1 MSGLEARS
9 IVEDAVRRELFGPAP
24 GSEPRG
30 NPVDCVNGSIHFE
43 TLEASRGQF
52 HDATTLQELLT
63 QSDPLRRYG
72 IGVLY
77 NGGARRGSTMAA
89 GSENADSDE
98 ADDLTWLPGLADT
111 EEAPDGPP
119 IEVKGTLRDDVA
131 DSDDFD
137 LTDANTFKPSAMAVS
152 FKCRVPA
159 AGTLRL
165 AVRGA
170 HYDKISAHI
179 PGLKQT
185 RDWWLRR
192 PFVLVGTVPGSVLLN
207 DTHRLK
213 IVPMTATAE
222 PPPRIAP
229 TTQVFSRPV
238 PGDPDPELRLVTV
251 AVVNQATGTGPSSAL
266 FQMGFDAAAD
276 EGLVIE
282 PYPEVE
288 QPDRDEEG
296 QSIDLLYRKKRT
308 YAIGHGCAANWG
320 TGTEESVP
328 WVRAEPL
335 PAYEVV
341 SLTPNVYLADGA
353 GKRVAVTVSMEEL
366 AGETSVGRDQVE
378 AVLRLYEEWISAR
391 EAEITDL
398 PTRFQAA
405 ARRHMEHCREAL
417 SRMQTGWAMVGSDA
431 IARRAF
437 QLANQAMLYQQ
448 VRSRLPLREVRGRA
462 RRCPPSGRTSSRRGR
477 PAGAG
482 ELARVPDRLHPG
494 ELARTR

>member
-9 IVEDAVRRELFGPAP
+9 IVEDAVCRELFGPAL

-30 NPVDCVNGSIHFE
+30 NPVDCASGSIHFE

-77 NGGARRGSTMAA
+77 NGGARRGTSMAT
-89 GSENADSDE
+89 GMENVDSDKT
-98 ADDLTWLPGLADT
+98 DDLTWLPGLAET
-111 EEAPDGPP
+111 EGAPEGPP

-159 AGTLRL
+159 TGTLRL
-165 AVRGA
+165 TVCGA

-192 PFVLVGTVPGSVLLN
+192 PFELVGTVPGSVLLN

-229 TTQVFSRPV
+229 TAQVFSRPV
-238 PGDPDPELRLVTV
+238 PGDPDPELRLVTI
-251 AVVNQATGTGPSSAL
+251 AVVNQATGTGPGSAL
-266 FQMGFDAAAD
+266 FQMGFDAAGGD
-276 EGLVIE
+276 GLVIE

-288 QPDRDEEG
+288 QPDRDEEE

-308 YAIGHGCAANWG
+308 YAIGHGCAADWG
-320 TGTEESVP
+320 TGAEGLAP

-341 SLTPNVYLADGA
+341 SLTPNVYLTDGA

-366 AGETSVGRDQVE
+366 AE
-378 AVLRLYEEWISAR
+378 
-391 EAEITDL
+391 
-398 PTRFQAA
+398 
-405 ARRHMEHCREAL
+405 
-417 SRMQTGWAMVGSDA
+417 
-431 IARRAF
+431 
-437 QLANQAMLYQQ
+437 
-448 VRSRLPLREVRGRA
+448 
-462 RRCPPSGRTSSRRGR
+462 
-477 PAGAG
+477 
-482 ELARVPDRLHPG
+482 
-494 ELARTR
+494 